1 MCAHIHRTINRN
13 NPDKDGVIQ
22 VINTIHNKTLSCAQ
36 IIVENRGRRIAVK
49 GIYSQPVGKCRLR
62 DLINTIKFNM
72 AAKHAVT
79 IFNENAI

>member
-1 MCAHIHRTINRN
+1 M
-13 NPDKDGVIQ
+13 
-22 VINTIHNKTLSCAQ
+22 SCAQ